1 MPLPTL
7 QIHPRARSDSLSQ
20 PGAQPR
26 PLEVT
31 TSSPGIQFKLK
42 KKLKILVKAT
52 ALRGSWDLPKKTP
65 SEDRAGKSSTRD
77 RNLSTGQGWMD
88 KKIIP
93 RSGMDGNYPQVLG
106 GKFIPRLWMDGNL
119 STRCGW
125 IEKLSPGQRE
135 MEIYPQ
141 IGDG

>member
-1 MPLPTL
+1 MPQGLLPGRDSPLVPLPTL

-42 KKLKILVKAT
+42 KKIKNPGESHGSEGELGFAKICREEKA
-52 ALRGSWDLPKKTP
+52 P

-119 STRCGW
+119 STACG
-125 IEKLSPGQRE
+125 
-135 MEIYPQ
+135 
-141 IGDG
+141 